1 MFVCVCV
8 SSRKLSG
15 GDDENKSGGAKK
27 KDSSAEFNPSKGKYH
42 PVDDACWKRGE
53 K

>member
-1 MFVCVCV
+1 MCVCVCV
-8 SSRKLSG
+8 SFSEVSSVDDKGASG
-15 GDDENKSGGAKK
+15 SAKK
-27 KDSSAEFNPSKGKYH
+27 KDSGADFDPSKDSYH